1 MNTFHLCLDMT
12 HNNSPL
18 RAAQKIAPVL
28 HSLISSLSPASSQA
42 MASHSFT
49 STLLPVCTAGNTVHS
64 GMFFKD
70 SHYATLTSYLLIRMQ
85 SDPLPL
91 SHLTAVYLA
100 IWKHSCLL
108 LQQWCNEEFLL
119 LFYRGT
125 EWLSDLFKVSS
136 RAHSWSRKMW
146 TPLKNRELFI
156 VCLLDNSDIT
166 CYFPVIA
173 VLHCFSLILMTV
185 SQICE

>member
-1 MNTFHLCLDMT
+1 MGRERNTFHLRLDMT

-28 HSLISSLSPASSQA
+28 HSLISNLSPASSQA

-91 SHLTAVYLA
+91 SHLTATLSG
-100 IWKHSCLL
+100 HLETLL
-108 LQQWCNEEFLL
+108 SFVATMMQRGILLIILQ
-119 LFYRGT
+119 RH
-125 EWLSDLFKVSS
+125 
-136 RAHSWSRKMW
+136 R
-146 TPLKNRELFI
+146 
-156 VCLLDNSDIT
+156 
-166 CYFPVIA
+166 VIK
-173 VLHCFSLILMTV
+173 
-185 SQICE
+185 